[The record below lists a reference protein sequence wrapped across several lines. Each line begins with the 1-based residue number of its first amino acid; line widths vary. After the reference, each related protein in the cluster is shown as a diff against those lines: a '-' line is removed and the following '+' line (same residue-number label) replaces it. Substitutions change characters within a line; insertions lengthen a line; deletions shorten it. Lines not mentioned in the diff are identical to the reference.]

1 MSAAPGD
8 ASGGDAPVEFDSTRV
23 LCTLAELEATGCR
36 EFRVGAGE
44 WPMKGFV
51 VKAGDGVRAY
61 VNRCAHV
68 AFPLNYLPDRFLSY
82 EGSMIQC
89 YVHGALFEKE
99 TGYCVAGPCSGLSLA
114 AVPVQVVGDRVLL
127 AAGVDPQDLAAR
139 YA

>member
-1 MSAAPGD
+1 MSEPLEID
-8 ASGGDAPVEFDSTRV
+8 LTRV
-23 LCTLAELEATGCR
+23 LCRLADLDETGCR
-36 EFRVGAGE
+36 EFRLGAGE

-51 VKAGDGVRAY
+51 VKVPGGVRAY

-68 AFPLNYLPDRFLSY
+68 AYPLNYLPNRFLSY

-89 YVHGALFEKE
+89 YVHGALFEKD

-114 AVPVQVVGDRVLL
+114 AIPLQLVGDCVLL
-127 AAGVDPQDLAAR
+127 AERVDPQELAER

>member
-1 MSAAPGD
+1 MSTP
-8 ASGGDAPVEFDSTRV
+8 V

-51 VKAGDGVRAY
+51 VKVGEGVRAY

-68 AFPLNYLPDRFLSY
+68 AYPLNYLEHRFLSHD
-82 EGSMIQC
+82 GALIQC

-99 TGYCVAGPCSGLSLA
+99 TGHCVAGPCSGLSLA
-114 AVPVQVVGDRVLL
+114 VVPVQLVGDCVQL
-127 AAGVDPQDLAAR
+127 APGVDPEELAAR

>member
-1 MSAAPGD
+1 M
-8 ASGGDAPVEFDSTRV
+8 SGGAVEIDLTRV

-36 EFRVGAGE
+36 EFRLGSGE

-51 VKAGDGVRAY
+51 VKVTDGVRAY
-61 VNRCAHV
+61 VNRCAHL
-68 AFPLNYLPDRFLSY
+68 AYPLNYLPDQFLSY

-89 YVHGALFEKE
+89 YVHGALFEKQ

-114 AVPVQVVGDRVLL
+114 PVPVQLVGGCVLL
-127 AAGVDPQDLAAR
+127 DAAVDREQWAAL